1 MRKLNLGVF
10 LLGAMALIS
19 GCAPTISS
27 TDFERGAASQSG
39 SVGAWALA
47 DVVIDIPE
55 SMPVDNVGNVRVPP
69 DNMLVWFGDP
79 PGDRK
84 AQVKALLRDAVIA
97 GAADA
102 LSGGRPIVF
111 RLNVD
116 QFHALTPVARA
127 TNIQLG
133 VHSMQFDFQVL
144 DASTGEVLASEDDVT
159 ADLRAFSGTQA
170 TLAEQAGQGQK
181 IRIQTRVSQVVRQWL
196 QS

>member
-1 MRKLNLGVF
+1 MRKLSLGVC
-10 LLGAMALIS
+10 LLGAAALIS
-19 GCAPTISS
+19 GCAPTISPI
-27 TDFERGAASQSG
+27 DFERGAASQSG

-47 DVVIDIPE
+47 DVVIEIPE
-55 SMPVDNVGNVRVPP
+55 SMPVDNLGNQRVPP

-102 LSGGRPIVF
+102 LSGGRPVVF

-133 VHSMQFDFQVL
+133 VHSLQFDFQVL
-144 DASTGEVLASEDDVT
+144 DASTGEVLASEEDVN

>member
-84 AQVKALLRDAVIA
+84 AQVKACCA
-97 GAADA
+97 
-102 LSGGRPIVF
+102 
-111 RLNVD
+111 
-116 QFHALTPVARA
+116 TP
-127 TNIQLG
+127 
-133 VHSMQFDFQVL
+133 
-144 DASTGEVLASEDDVT
+144 
-159 ADLRAFSGTQA
+159 
-170 TLAEQAGQGQK
+170 
-181 IRIQTRVSQVVRQWL
+181 
-196 QS
+196 